1 MKVSWP
7 GPACNFLLAARHRT
21 LGDGWQRLKAGWL
34 VVIRQGRD
42 VLVSMFLA
50 SAIAS
55 ERCRIWQDQF
65 KV

>member
-1 MKVSWP
+1 MKASWP

-21 LGDGWQRLKAGWL
+21 LGDRWQQLKAGWL

-42 VLVSMFLA
+42 ALVSMFLA
-50 SAIAS
+50 SAAS
-55 ERCRIWQDQF
+55 ERCRISQDQF